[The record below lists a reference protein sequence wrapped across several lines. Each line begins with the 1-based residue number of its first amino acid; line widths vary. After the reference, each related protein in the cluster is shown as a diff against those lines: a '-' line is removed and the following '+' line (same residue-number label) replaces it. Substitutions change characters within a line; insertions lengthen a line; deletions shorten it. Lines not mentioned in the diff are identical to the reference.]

1 MHSPRPAGM
10 APSQTLVLINPRA
23 GGGRAGRL
31 AEPMRRWLQTHGP
44 GVRLAVI
51 DGIDEAEQQIQTG
64 PIGLRV
70 VLVGGDG
77 TVHRMLAS
85 LLVRR
90 CEFGLVPAGSGN
102 DIARAMGVAGLGWRA
117 ALSHALSAQAT
128 PLDVGECAFGGRTML
143 FLSSLA
149 GGFDAA
155 VGARAL
161 KTPGWLGGHARYLW
175 ATLRELQS
183 LQTWRMRVRVDGRE
197 VHLGRT
203 LFASALN
210 TPSYGAGLPA
220 VPQARADDGRLD
232 ALLAGR
238 FGRLGALG
246 MLPRL
251 MLGRHLT
258 HPRVSTQAF
267 TEMIVDSET
276 AVPLAAD
283 GEPVGRAHSWRVR
296 VRIGALPAM
305 CRQQAD

>member
-1 MHSPRPAGM
+1 M
-10 APSQTLVLINPRA
+10 APAQVLVLVNPRA
-23 GGGRAGRL
+23 GGGRGRRL
-31 AEPMRRWLQTHGP
+31 VEPMRRWLLSHAP
-44 GVRLAVI
+44 GVRLEAI
-51 DGIDEAEQQIQTG
+51 DGVDKAEQLIQAG

-90 CEFGLVPAGSGN
+90 CELGLVPAGSGN
-102 DIARAMGVAGLGWRA
+102 DIARALGLAAMGWERA
-117 ALSHALSAQAT
+117 LDHALRAPSA
-128 PLDVGECAFGGRTML
+128 PIDVGECAFGGRTVL
-143 FLSSLA
+143 FLSSLT

-161 KTPGWLGGHARYLW
+161 KAPAWLGGSARYLW
-175 ATLRELQS
+175 ATLRELQA
-183 LQTWRMRVRVDGRE
+183 LQTWRMRVRLDGRE

-210 TPSYGAGLPA
+210 TPTYGAGLPA
-220 VPQARADDGRLD
+220 VPQARSDDGQLD

-238 FGRLGALG
+238 FGRAGALA

-251 MLGRHLT
+251 MLGRHLS
-258 HPRVSTQAF
+258 HPRVSTETF
-267 TEMIVDSET
+267 TEMIVDSES

-296 VRIGALPAM
+296 VRIGALPAVG
-305 CRQQAD
+305 RPVSV